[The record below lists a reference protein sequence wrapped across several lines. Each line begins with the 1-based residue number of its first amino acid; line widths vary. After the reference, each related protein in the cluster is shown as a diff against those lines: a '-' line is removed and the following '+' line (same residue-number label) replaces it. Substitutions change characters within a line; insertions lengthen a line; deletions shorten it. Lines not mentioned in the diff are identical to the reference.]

1 MLNKLLTLAGTASKQ
16 PVFVTAGALVF
27 ASSSLTLWA
36 GVLLL
41 TTLAYTPQI
50 NQELEKQQTINS
62 TFSTETIRGRN
73 FFGAVDA
80 VPQVIIETLPETQ
93 LNLTLAGLFTSV
105 NTYDAGAIIID
116 QKKQSHFFSIGEE
129 LPGGVILQSIHEDR
143 VVINR
148 NGIYETLFIQDAG
161 LMTARSG
168 NGPNQK
174 NKVNVIRQRIEQLKK
189 QKTRNQ

>member
-1 MLNKLLTLAGTASKQ
+1 MLNNLLTLAGTASKQ

-41 TTLAYTPQI
+41 TTLAYSPQI
-50 NQELEKQQTINS
+50 SQELEKQQTINS
-62 TFSTETIRGRN
+62 TFSTDTIRGRN

-105 NTYDAGAIIID
+105 NTFDAGAIIID
-116 QKKQSHFFSIGEE
+116 QKKQSHFFSVGEE

-148 NGIYETLFIQDAG
+148 NGIYETLFIKEAENLTSRFSKDQ
-161 LMTARSG
+161 
-168 NGPNQK
+168 NK
-174 NKVNVIRQRIEQLKK
+174 NDKTSLIRKRIEQLKN
-189 QKTRNQ
+189 QKAQTR